1 VVLHRAHKALSAPS
15 ICAMSHAS
23 KSFQKQGPKSV
34 KLEKKIGKVYLDFNA
49 TTPIQAELKAALP
62 EVLEVWGNPSSIHWA
77 GQMTKTLLRDA
88 RLSIAQALSV
98 SPLELIFTSGG
109 SEGNNTVLHSVFEK
123 TRLSTRNEFITTN
136 IEHPS
141 VLKTLSHLKDLGAT
155 VHQIGVSKSGDLDW
169 AHLTRVLSERT
180 ALVSVMLA
188 NNETG
193 LILPLKRIT
202 EMAHAVGALVHTDA
216 VQAFGKIPVNLSEL
230 GVDYASISAHKF
242 YALKGSGVLFAKK
255 GNDIKPLIYGGGQER
270 SRRGGT
276 ENVLGIWA
284 MGFMTSQFFA
294 LEARAAQVRSLRDQ
308 MESEILQIIPQ
319 ARITH
324 ADVERL
330 PNTSNLI
337 LEGVDGETLLMSLD
351 VKGFAVSTGAACSSG
366 NPEPSPILLA
376 MGLTRSEA
384 QSSLRVSIGWTTTE
398 EEINSFIATLQQVA
412 TRLRSLHQRSEPTF
426 QETTT

>member
-1 VVLHRAHKALSAPS
+1 
-15 ICAMSHAS
+15 
-23 KSFQKQGPKSV
+23 V
-34 KLEKKIGKVYLDFNA
+34 KLEKKSGKVYLDFNA
-49 TTPIQAELKAALP
+49 TTPIQAELKSALP

-77 GQMTKTLLRDA
+77 GQQAKTLLRDA
-88 RLSIAQALSV
+88 RISIANSLGV

-109 SEGNNTVLHSVFEK
+109 SEGNNTVLRGVFEK
-123 TRLSTRNEFITTN
+123 TRGLARSEFITTN

-141 VLKTLSHLKDLGAT
+141 VLKTLSHLKDLGAV
-155 VHQIGVSKSGDLDW
+155 VHQIGVSKTGELDW
-169 AHLTRVLSERT
+169 EHLSRVLGERT
-180 ALVSVMLA
+180 ALVSMMLA

-193 LILPLKRIT
+193 LILPLKKVT

-216 VQAFGKIPVNLSEL
+216 VQAFGKIPVNLAEL

-255 GNDIKPLIYGGGQER
+255 GSDIKPLIYGGGQER

-276 ENVLGIWA
+276 ENVIGIWA
-284 MGFMTSQFFA
+284 MGFMTSQFSN
-294 LEARAAQVRSLRDQ
+294 LSERADRVRALRDQ
-308 MESEILQIIPQ
+308 MESEILKTIPQ
-319 ARITH
+319 TRVTH
-324 ADVERL
+324 ADRERL

-376 MGLTRSEA
+376 MGLTRPEA

-398 EEINSFIATLQQVA
+398 EEINSFISTLQQVA
-412 TRLRSLHQRSEPTF
+412 TRLRNLHQRNEPTF
-426 QETTT
+426 QEVTT